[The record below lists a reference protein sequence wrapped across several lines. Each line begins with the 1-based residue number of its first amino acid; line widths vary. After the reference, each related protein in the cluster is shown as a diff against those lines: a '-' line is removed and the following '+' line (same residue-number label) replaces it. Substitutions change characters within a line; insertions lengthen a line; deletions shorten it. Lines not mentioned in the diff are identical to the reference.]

1 MAATLTTIMAQTA
14 VPNLRA
20 EVEHDVHP
28 AVKSDLNA
36 HLESGLKS
44 SVETK
49 NCKVR
54 ARARW
59 KMLRN
64 VVLNMEFPTV
74 KFAEERIAGL
84 KRNVP
89 KLETDSSVR
98 PDISSEWVLQL
109 QDFWFGPS
117 YLSKI

>member
-1 MAATLTTIMAQTA
+1 MAATLTTIMAQTT
-14 VPNLRA
+14 VPNIR
-20 EVEHDVHP
+20 VEADNDVRVHD
-28 AVKSDLNA
+28 KSDLNSY
-36 HLESGLKS
+36 LGSGLKS
-44 SVETK
+44 SVEIK
-49 NCKVR
+49 NSKVR

-64 VVLNMEFPTV
+64 VILNIEFPKV
-74 KFAEERIAGL
+74 KFAEERVAGL

-89 KLETDSSVR
+89 KLEADSLAR

-117 YLSKI
+117 FLFK